1 MMVAGPSRWRI
12 SRVMSVVEAQA
23 ALDVRAAI
31 FAALGRGTRR
41 GWVAKLAD
49 GQPQSISRL
58 AEGSTITRQAI
69 TKHLRVL
76 EDAGVVQ
83 SIRIGRESLFEFR
96 SEPLKELQS
105 YLERVSEQWDEALKR
120 LK

>member
-1 MMVAGPSRWRI
+1 VPTTSRGARQRVA
-12 SRVMSVVEAQA
+12 
-23 ALDVRAAI
+23 LKVRSAV
-31 FAALGRGTRR
+31 FAALGAETRL
-41 GWVAKLAD
+41 ALIEKLSTGA
-49 GQPQSISRL
+49 PQSISRL
-58 AEGSTITRQAI
+58 AEGSTLTRQAI

-83 SIRIGRESLFEFR
+83 SIRVGRESLFQFR

-120 LK
+120 LKAFVER